1 MNLSELDAHKLSDT
15 QKTALLYHNAGDG
28 PKPGDCIFVPGS
40 SKAVE
45 YRLPKALELYNEGFA
60 EKLLFS
66 GGVVWDGN
74 SLTEAELL
82 AKGAISM
89 GVPEKD
95 ILIENKSLHS
105 KENVLASMFVL
116 DREFD
121 LHLMHRLIVVTAAIH
136 MRRMH
141 LILQTYM
148 PSWIKYS
155 LCPVDDNA
163 TKENSWFDHPYG
175 RKRVNRETKKLIDY
189 AKRGVIID
197 PKVTLPD

>member
-1 MNLSELDAHKLSDT
+1 
-15 QKTALLYHNAGDG
+15 
-28 PKPGDCIFVPGS
+28 
-40 SKAVE
+40 
-45 YRLPKALELYNEGFA
+45 
-60 EKLLFS
+60 
-66 GGVVWDGN
+66 
-74 SLTEAELL
+74 
-82 AKGAISM
+82 M

-163 TKENSWFDHPYG
+163 T
-175 RKRVNRETKKLIDY
+175 RETIGLIHPNVRKGFIGKRKKLI
-189 AKRGVIID
+189 IL
-197 PKVTLPD
+197 PKQEW